1 MKRILILILLSISA
15 ISWGQIVV
23 DFFGISTCQS
33 CAEMEIVLEGLQYEI
48 DENVTII
55 KYDLSLPESQQLK
68 LKYAK
73 VFDLS
78 EEIEANVPL
87 FFIGEEYFTYDT
99 ADIESLLNAF
109 EKYSDT
115 TRNELIERINS
126 IDDAEA
132 GKEIEER
139 LEKFSFLVVISAGLI
154 DGINPCA
161 FVVLLFLVSYLYFVG
176 REKTEILMAGL
187 FFSLGIFVAYLILG
201 TGLLEMVG
209 YFERAS
215 KIFRMVFYPL
225 MTLLTG
231 ILAVLSI
238 VDFFRM
244 RYGNKK
250 PVLQLSKG
258 LKRSTHSIIRKYARS
273 RAIWL
278 GAFVAGL
285 IISLVEF
292 MCTGQI
298 YLPTIVYL
306 IKNTTRTTEAIGYLI
321 IYNLG
326 FIVPII
332 GITLLAYFSSSVK
345 KIQDFMTETKA
356 ASTIKLVMAGL
367 FIVFFIFMLQ
377 TSLKLF

>member
-1 MKRILILILLSISA
+1 MRRILVVILLIFSSLTLG
-15 ISWGQIVV
+15 SIVV
-23 DFFGISTCQS
+23 DFFGVSTCQS
-33 CAEMEIVLEGLQYEI
+33 CAEMEILLEGLQYEI
-48 DENVTII
+48 DEELVIQ
-55 KYDLSLPESQQLK
+55 KYDLSLPENQQLK
-68 LKYAK
+68 LKFSK
-73 VFDLS
+73 VFELG
-78 EEIEANVPL
+78 EEITANVPL

-99 ADIESLLNAF
+99 ADIDALLNAF
-109 EKYSDT
+109 ENYDNGV
-115 TRNELIERINS
+115 RNDLQERINAIEDVVAS
-126 IDDAEA
+126 REM
-132 GKEIEER
+132 EER
-139 LEKFSFLVVISAGLI
+139 LERFSFFVVVSAGLI

-176 REKTEILMAGL
+176 REKIEILLAGL
-187 FFSLGIFVAYLILG
+187 FFSLGIFIAYLILG

-209 YFERAS
+209 YFERVS
-215 KIFRMVFYPL
+215 NIFRLVFYPL

-231 ILAVLSI
+231 LLAVLSV

-244 RYGNKK
+244 RYGNKE

-273 RAIWL
+273 RAIWM

-306 IKNTTRTTEAIGYLI
+306 IKNTTRTMEAMGYLI

-345 KIQDFMTETKA
+345 KIQDFMTEKKA
-356 ASTIKLVMAGL
+356 ASTVKLVMAGL
-367 FIVFFIFMLQ
+367 FVVFFVFMLQ